1 MNECVKTKCLN
12 HSEDYLNNCKLGSNI
27 ETCCNP
33 EYRAQGPLEEQPI
46 TPEAPKESDGKTPW
60 EIFPFQEAE
69 FTCRVF
75 GYGVKKYGAPF
86 TYRKGIPMEKLAA
99 AVIRHATAILSGE
112 RIDPE
117 SGELHS
123 AHISAG
129 GLMMISQSISE
140 EGL

>member
-1 MNECVKTKCLN
+1 MDYICENDTCEKYDDDLSGNCTKYSQKNIYTCD
-12 HSEDYLNNCKLGSNI
+12 DYI
-27 ETCCNP
+27 
-33 EYRAQGPLEEQPI
+33 GPPFINTDEELKQ
-46 TPEAPKESDGKTPW
+46 SSGKIPW
-60 EIFPFQEAE
+60 EVYPFTEAE

-75 GYGVKKYGAPF
+75 KYGAEKYGAPF

-117 SGELHS
+117 SGLLHS